1 MSLKNLYLPPMVIVD
16 LYKDM
21 LIEWKPEGLETVETE
36 KGKFRWLGDNLKR
49 ITILVNQCDAAILTD
64 KSYNFLV
71 DILQACKLNM
81 SDIAL
86 INLQQMP
93 EKNYMAINHIL
104 DPEIVLLL
112 GVEQEEIGLPIQF
125 PFFQVQRFNNIT
137 YLSAPGLELLEQD
150 KALKGRLWTSLKTI
164 FSL

>member
-1 MSLKNLYLPPMVIVD
+1 MSLKKLYLPPMVIAD
-16 LYKDM
+16 LYKDL
-21 LIEWKPEGLETVETE
+21 LIEWKPEGLETEETGN
-36 KGKFRWLGDNLKR
+36 GKFRWLGENLKR
-49 ITILVNQCDAAILTD
+49 ITILVNQRDTAILTD
-64 KSYNFLV
+64 RCYNFLV
-71 DILQACKLNM
+71 DILQACRLNM

-86 INLQQMP
+86 ANLHQIP
-93 EKNYMAINHIL
+93 EKNYIAINHIL

-112 GVEQEEIGLPIQF
+112 GVEQQDIGLPIQF

-150 KALKGRLWTSLKTI
+150 KALKSRLWTSLKTI